1 MQAERLTISKDLKTG
16 YSECWLIRRNQRFI
30 RFTIGNDLKLYVY
43 APKNASIEE
52 IETALNKEAAGI
64 PLLLKRKKVS
74 LLEDIKKLQAIM
86 KLENE
91 LGDDISYFEYLPKE
105 EFEKRTE
112 EFLPIITAK
121 VEHYAPIVG
130 VNYNQIIIDNNPQR
144 YWGACSSTGD
154 LRFIIALRK
163 VPDKL
168 LDYIV
173 VHELC
178 HRLEFNHSKA
188 FWAQVSR
195 VIPDYK
201 VREWQSQAYT
211 YLFRHTEH
219 LRNAMEKRVSEF
231 YNSVKKK

>member
-121 VEHYAPIVG
+121 VEIDGEEIRILVDQSVDGIRYG
-130 VNYNQIIIDNNPQR
+130 FFNYGKVNLYNAAGLP
-144 YWGACSSTGD
+144 
-154 LRFIIALRK
+154 
-163 VPDKL
+163 
-168 LDYIV
+168 
-173 VHELC
+173 LC
-178 HRLEFNHSKA
+178 
-188 FWAQVSR
+188 
-195 VIPDYK
+195 P
-201 VREWQSQAYT
+201 
-211 YLFRHTEH
+211 FR
-219 LRNAMEKRVSEF
+219 RMK
-231 YNSVKKK
+231 Y